1 MDYAIVKTGSKQYR
15 VKPGDIID
23 VEKLPV
29 EEGAAVEITDVMAVS
44 RDGELLLGTPLVPDA
59 SVLAQVQA
67 QGKDAKI
74 IVFKYKRKVRYHRKK
89 GHRQLYTRLAI
100 TAIMLGDE
108 EVGVTGKPD
117 SPVPVSA
124 YEEAPEEIPV
134 AEEAPVEGPV
144 DELVDETTGSLED
157 EATDEVM
164 DGPLDENE
172 ADPQDESD
180 EAIDSP
186 RDEVEDG
193 TQDQPVDEDRDGGE
207 R

>member
-29 EEGAAVEITDVMAVS
+29 EPGSAVEITDVMAVS
-44 RDGELLLGTPLVPDA
+44 RDGELLLGNPLVPDA

-74 IVFKYKRKVRYHRKK
+74 IVFKYKRKVRYRRKK

-108 EVGVTGKPD
+108 EVGVTERPD
-117 SPVPVSA
+117 SPAAV
-124 YEEAPEEIPV
+124 YEEIPEAIPI
-134 AEEAPVEGPV
+134 AEDSPAEGPV
-144 DELVDETTGSLED
+144 DESVDDPED
-157 EATDEVM
+157 EATDELVDEGGDEVI
-164 DGPLDENE
+164 DGPRDEIE
-172 ADPQDESD
+172 ASPQD
-180 EAIDSP
+180 EAIDGP
-186 RDEVEDG
+186 RDEVEGG
-193 TQDQPVDEDRDGGE
+193 TQDQPADEDRGGGE